1 MTATLDSARGAIT
14 ALEAS
19 AGVRLAYD
27 GKRMV
32 LRDSS
37 TKPAPRRGAEKRR

>member
-19 AGVRLAYD
+19 AGVWLAFD

-37 TKPAPRRGAEKRR
+37 TEPAPRRGAAKRR